1 MEAAMRGRPRQF
13 DVDAVLDRAIVVFW
27 RHGYDGA
34 SLAELTAAMEIS
46 PPSLYAAF
54 GGKREL
60 FARAF
65 ERYLAVEMAYV
76 DHALTREKLADV
88 FHDYLFGTA
97 GAVTR
102 GDRPHGCMSVQ
113 IGGHAPAIRRTEMRS
128 GNLFPAPV
136 TTACG
141 GSPREFRRASILR
154 VTPPEMPEQK
164 KSLNTSP
171 ASVAVCRFG
180 PLTARAGR
188 NFDLSPS
195 WPCGPCSRPQLLGH
209 RGLQAGTAGNKGRA
223 PPLIVVNTTERRAAH
238 EWTFNDLWR
247 DMLHGRACN
256 ARSRPSGPWSSAGR
270 T

>member
-1 MEAAMRGRPRQF
+1 MEVAARGRPRQF

-54 GGKREL
+54 GGKRDL

-76 DHALTREKLADV
+76 DHALAREKLADV

-113 IGGHAPAIRRTEMRS
+113 IGGSRTGNTADGNEVRQLVARARDDGLRR
-128 GNLFPAPV
+128 
-136 TTACG
+136 
-141 GSPREFRRASILR
+141 
-154 VTPPEMPEQK
+154 
-164 KSLNTSP
+164 
-171 ASVAVCRFG
+171 
-180 PLTARAGR
+180 LTARIQEGLDLEGYAAG
-188 NFDLSPS
+188 D
-195 WPCGPCSRPQLLGH
+195 
-209 RGLQAGTAGNKGRA
+209 ARA
-223 PPLIVVNTTERRAAH
+223 EDIAQYLASVSSGMSLRAADGASR
-238 EWTFNDLWR
+238 EELRAVARLALRTLLPAPILGAPNAAGGD
-247 DMLHGRACN
+247 GRE
-256 ARSRPSGPWSSAGR
+256 
-270 T
+270 